1 MLRGEPTRKTV
12 GNFARQGGLLQP
24 GRWEPLDLDRSA
36 GDSLRTDIGGVL
48 NTSQECSVCV

>member
-24 GRWEPLDLDRSA
+24 RRWEPLDLDRSA